1 MYDYKPGKLDWMAAG
16 LSTDGKN
23 ARVPRAGDLARKGAA
38 TCSLDERLD
47 DVRVRLDASG
57 ADAAVVVNQE
67 NVVLGILR
75 AKELRQPGELTVAEA
90 MQPGPST
97 FRPYVSAQEMADF
110 MVEHELDSSPITTYD
125 GRLIGLLY
133 QADAVRE
140 ARKQAA

>member
-1 MYDYKPGKLDWMAAG
+1 MAAG
-16 LSTDGKN
+16 LPTEGKN
-23 ARVPRAGDLARKGAA
+23 ARAPRAGDLARREVA
-38 TCSLDERLD
+38 TCSIHERLD

-57 ADAAVVVNQE
+57 SDAAVVVNQE

-75 AKELRQPGELTVAEA
+75 AEELRQPGELTVAEA

-110 MVEHELDSSPITTYD
+110 MVEHKLESSPITTYD
-125 GRLIGLLY
+125 GKLIGLLY

-140 ARKQAA
+140 SRKQAA

>member
-1 MYDYKPGKLDWMAAG
+1 MAAG
-16 LSTDGKN
+16 LPTEGKN
-23 ARVPRAGDLARKGAA
+23 ARTPRAGDLARKGVA

-75 AKELRQPGELTVAEA
+75 ARELRKPGELTVAEA

-125 GRLIGLLY
+125 GKLIGLLY

>member
-1 MYDYKPGKLDWMAAG
+1 MAAG
-16 LSTDGKN
+16 LPTEGKN
-23 ARVPRAGDLARKGAA
+23 ARAPRAGDLARKEVA

-57 ADAAVVVNQE
+57 SEVAVVVNQE
-67 NVVLGILR
+67 NVVLGMLR
-75 AKELRQPGELTVAEA
+75 AKELRKPSELTVAEA

-125 GRLIGLLY
+125 GKLIGLLY
-133 QADAVRE
+133 RADAVRE

>member
-1 MYDYKPGKLDWMAAG
+1 MAAG
-16 LSTDGKN
+16 LPTEGRNTRTS
-23 ARVPRAGDLARKGAA
+23 RAGDLARKDVA

-47 DVRVRLDASG
+47 DVRLRLNSRGSDV
-57 ADAAVVVNQE
+57 AVVVNHE
-67 NVVLGILR
+67 RVVLGILR
-75 AKELRQPGELTVAEA
+75 EKELSQLGELTVAQA

-110 MVEHELDSSPITTYD
+110 MTEHELESSPITTYD
-125 GRLIGLLY
+125 GKLVGLLY